1 MATFNSSPVEDIQLF
16 SHFVML
22 VSPLCRCNPVRS
34 ALPHSPSDASNIMN
48 SLMFATED
56 EFKVIIQKLTIIH
69 DLSAP
74 LIKLLRLRRHL
85 KTTVIKLEEAKDIA
99 KLDVWTFMGL
109 ELLTLSISLQ
119 LFFKICLSVASSE
132 INFSKINL
140 TQNYIC
146 NLPWYG
152 QGLHVPILRYYQ
164 SNSRKALISIH
175 KFAALKARKNIR
187 SSVDVHKIIAEFLAC
202 NFVFAF

>member
-119 LFFKICLSVASSE
+119 LFFKICLSVASSD
-132 INFSKINL
+132 
-140 TQNYIC
+140 
-146 NLPWYG
+146 
-152 QGLHVPILRYYQ
+152 LRETFQ
-164 SNSRKALISIH
+164 RLISHRTI
-175 KFAALKARKNIR
+175 FAIYRGTVKAYMYRSCDIINRIR
-187 SSVDVHKIIAEFLAC
+187 ERH
-202 NFVFAF
+202 